1 MRKGMRLLAILSATV
16 LLIGGCGTQMYE
28 LTDDEEAL
36 ITQYAAYAV
45 EKHNIR
51 QKDGMTSDQP
61 KEEDTTKN
69 EQQSTEQKPDPN
81 DAQSSDALGAAE
93 NDASQYA
100 EISMAKAVGYESA
113 LDITYKGYKLED
125 SYKEGNYF
133 SVNAA
138 DGNTLLVMNFTIANP
153 GSKSVKYD
161 TSSLNDTFYGMFDGK
176 NKIAEKV
183 TFSNKELTSSTKT
196 IKAGKKAGA
205 IMFFELSK
213 EQAAAITTESLL
225 VEIDG
230 TTYQVNLQ
238 K

>member
-1 MRKGMRLLAILSATV
+1 
-16 LLIGGCGTQMYE
+16 
-28 LTDDEEAL
+28 
-36 ITQYAAYAV
+36 
-45 EKHNIR
+45 
-51 QKDGMTSDQP
+51 
-61 KEEDTTKN
+61 
-69 EQQSTEQKPDPN
+69 
-81 DAQSSDALGAAE
+81 
-93 NDASQYA
+93 
-100 EISMAKAVGYESA
+100 MAKAVGYEST
-113 LDITYKGYKLED
+113 LNITYKGYKLED

-196 IKAGKKAGA
+196 IKAGKKAGT
-205 IMFFELSK
+205 IMIFELSK